1 MKNQTQIEPIGTI
14 IRIQD
19 TAGVIIGYDY
29 LTVDDKLRLFYLV
42 VPYPEGFT
50 SEKDIRVIR
59 PDDCGVLASGYDTE
73 QFRRLS
79 CYLSGLDEAAE
90 RFSAGQIKDAL
101 NQLEV
106 DRHA

>member
-19 TAGVIIGYDY
+19 AAGVIIGYDF
-29 LTVDDKLRLFYLV
+29 LTVDDKLMLCYLV
-42 VPYPEGFT
+42 IPYPEGFT
-50 SEKDIRVIR
+50 SEKDVRVLC
-59 PDDCGVLASGYDTE
+59 PDDCSVLASGYDTE
-73 QFRRLS
+73 QFRCLS
-79 CYLSGLDEAAE
+79 RYLSGIEEAVE
-90 RFSAGQIKDAL
+90 RFTAGQIKDAL